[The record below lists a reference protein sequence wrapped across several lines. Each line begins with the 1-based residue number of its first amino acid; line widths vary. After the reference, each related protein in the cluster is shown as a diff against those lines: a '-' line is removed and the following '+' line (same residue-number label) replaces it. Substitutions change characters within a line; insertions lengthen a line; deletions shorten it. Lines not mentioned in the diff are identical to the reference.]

1 MTSKD
6 KIVANRQNAKKSTGP
21 RTATGKSRASRN
33 ASRHGLERAN
43 FGDAGHSA
51 QVERIAKAIYREG
64 VDPFLQEQAV
74 IIAESQIFIARVRAA
89 RLAAVERIRA
99 SDVKRV
105 QELPILPGF
114 ATLEER
120 ERAFADLEQGNLQTA
135 TRMMNR
141 ISSALRIATKALV
154 ANANGET
161 DNINAAR
168 EALRAEILQGVEN
181 DKDRIVS
188 QAPDDIEC
196 LSRALPDLLSLERYE
211 RRALS
216 RRRRAIRRFDA
227 LRD

>member
-1 MTSKD
+1 
-6 KIVANRQNAKKSTGP
+6 
-21 RTATGKSRASRN
+21 
-33 ASRHGLERAN
+33 
-43 FGDAGHSA
+43 
-51 QVERIAKAIYREG
+51 
-64 VDPFLQEQAV
+64 
-74 IIAESQIFIARVRAA
+74 
-89 RLAAVERIRA
+89 
-99 SDVKRV
+99 
-105 QELPILPGF
+105 
-114 ATLEER
+114 
-120 ERAFADLEQGNLQTA
+120 
-135 TRMMNR
+135 MNR

-216 RRRRAIRRFDA
+216 RRRRAISPSC
-227 LRD
+227 